1 MKASQTVN
9 QSKPILMLLVLMGVL
24 AGVANA
30 DRLATKSGYKSRNP
44 LVEACEAQCVF

>member
-9 QSKPILMLLVLMGVL
+9 QSKLFLMLVLMGVL

-30 DRLATKSGYKSRNP
+30 DHLATKSGYKSRNP
-44 LVEACEAQCVF
+44 LVESCEARCVF